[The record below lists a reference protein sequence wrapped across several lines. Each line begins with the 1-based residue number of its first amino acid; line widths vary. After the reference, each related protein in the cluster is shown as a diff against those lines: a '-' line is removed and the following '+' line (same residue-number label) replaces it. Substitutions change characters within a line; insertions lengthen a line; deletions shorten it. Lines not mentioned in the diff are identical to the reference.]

1 MSIPIIK
8 IYETFGKFFTK
19 HSMIKVDSDFCR
31 LLKEESIL
39 LDENSKKL
47 ISPNIQ
53 EAISEA
59 LSKHEYVFVKL
70 NNKSATDASFMVTQ
84 LKCFTIDEIIMII
97 KGSQRIM
104 DNFDYE
110 NDSNNVLILKE
121 WYKIDHR
128 NEFRCFVVNNQLKG
142 ISQRYLDLYEN
153 YEEDE
158 IKHIKT
164 RIIDF
169 INNDIGEG
177 LRSLVKKTKEENKE
191 IYIIFD
197 LVYLQKKDKIK
208 IIDVEIDKENIAQNL
223 KEDDDDDESNPE
235 DKLKLYN
242 SWDELKKVEKDED
255 IELRYINS
263 EEDERIVKPSENV
276 NQFPL
281 ELFETDIETL
291 IQKINSKNNL

>member
-8 IYETFGKFFTK
+8 IYEIFGKFFTK
-19 HSMIKVDSDFCR
+19 HSLIKIDSDFCQ
-31 LLKEESIL
+31 LLKEDSIV

-104 DNFDYE
+104 DNFDYN
-110 NDSNNVLILKE
+110 NDNNNILILKE
-121 WYKIDHR
+121 WYKIEHR
-128 NEFRCFVVNNQLKG
+128 NEFRCFVANNQLKG
-142 ISQRYLDLYEN
+142 ISQRYLDLYEK

-158 IKHIKT
+158 LKNIKT

-169 INNDIGEG
+169 INNDISEG
-177 LRSLVKKTKEENKE
+177 INSLVTEIKKENNE

-208 IIDVEIDKENIAQNL
+208 IIDIEIDKETLTENL
-223 KEDDDDDESNPE
+223 KEDEEENE
-235 DKLKLYN
+235 HEHKLKLYD
-242 SWDELKKVEKDED
+242 SWDELKKVEKVED
-255 IELRYINS
+255 IELRYIQN
-263 EEDERIVKPSENV
+263 ENDERIVKPSENI

-291 IQKINSKNNL
+291 IQKINTKNNL